1 MGSYFAAFGTSLL
14 LMLAYYAARRATKH
28 VTYTKPRARG
38 IDPVGEAEVFLAYG
52 RVDDA
57 IRSLE
62 STLSDEPDNLEV
74 QVVLL
79 RAYSSRHD
87 ATAYSSLAAKVAH
100 RLQGNAVWNTIQK
113 AGRELDPTNP
123 LYHQAGA

>member
-1 MGSYFAAFGTSLL
+1 MGTYFAAFGTSLL
-14 LMLAYYAARRATKH
+14 VMLAYYTVRRASKH
-28 VTYTKPRARG
+28 LSYSKPRARG

-52 RVDDA
+52 RVNEA

-62 STLSDEPDNLEV
+62 SSLSDEPDNLEI
-74 QVVLL
+74 QVALL
-79 RAYSSRHD
+79 RAYSHRHD
-87 ATAYSSLAAKVAH
+87 AIAYSSLAAKVSH

-123 LYHQAGA
+123 LYHQV